1 MIEEIN
7 LGSNLDEV
15 RENLA
20 NIDYDANSILGYGED
35 CLTLW
40 ALKNHISEIQNTF
53 QDKTNPRIIF
63 YRPSFGRRGGD
74 NSAIFGEFDAIF
86 ASSEN
91 IYLIESKWDNNS
103 EFRTRTIYI
112 KPVQETRHHI
122 FSWYLQHW
130 HEKYVNNW
138 ATFIKE
144 QKSDFHIKF
153 PTKEIAPPDSLLARN
168 IEFILTALQRGY
180 GKIPSEENI
189 KDVLLFFYNKNR
201 STPPS
206 NVGKGFE
213 LVNIDYS
220 QEITGNFINLD

>member
-1 MIEEIN
+1 M
-7 LGSNLDEV
+7 
-15 RENLA
+15 
-20 NIDYDANSILGYGED
+20 ILGYGED

-40 ALKNHISEIQNTF
+40 ALKNHISDIQNTF

-103 EFRTRTIYI
+103 EFRTKTIYI
-112 KPVQETRHHI
+112 KPVQEIRHRI

-130 HEKYVNNW
+130 NEKYVNKW
-138 ATFIKE
+138 KTFITDHKD
-144 QKSDFHIKF
+144 DFHTKF
-153 PTKEIAPPDSLLARN
+153 PAKKIAPPDSLLAIN
-168 IEFILTALQRGY
+168 IEFILTALQMGY
-180 GKIPSEENI
+180 GKIPAEGNI
-189 KDVLLFFYNKNR
+189 KNVMLFFYNKSR
-201 STPPS
+201 STPP
-206 NVGKGFE
+206 VKIGKGFE

-220 QEITGNFINLD
+220 EEIIGNFIKLD